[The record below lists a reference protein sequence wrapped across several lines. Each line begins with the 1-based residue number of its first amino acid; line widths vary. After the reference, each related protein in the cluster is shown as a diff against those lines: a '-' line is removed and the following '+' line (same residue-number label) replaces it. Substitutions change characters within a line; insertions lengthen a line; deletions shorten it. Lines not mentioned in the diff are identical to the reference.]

1 MNPCCVK
8 CRRENIAREK
18 KKGHSIR
25 LFGDSAK
32 LRVDANERSEEA
44 IDLYDS
50 YSWGLGV
57 RRDARLS
64 LREEKGAFALVYDPH
79 EGRCVIRRVSTSTM

>member
-1 MNPCCVK
+1 MSSRK
-8 CRRENIAREK
+8 LRSREEK
-18 KKGHSIR
+18 SHSIR

-32 LRVDANERSEEA
+32 LRVDANERFEEA

-50 YSWGLGV
+50 YSWGLRV

-64 LREEKGAFALVYDPH
+64 LRDEKRAFALEYDPH
-79 EGRCVIRRVSTSTM
+79 EGRVIRRVSTSTM